1 MTSRFYLQIENK
13 LWRGQLMFV
22 NEETSLVEH
31 IIPDFPTAP
40 EEKKCVCHLDPE
52 QFVVRSLLGV
62 VLHFSE

>member
-1 MTSRFYLQIENK
+1 
-13 LWRGQLMFV
+13 MFV